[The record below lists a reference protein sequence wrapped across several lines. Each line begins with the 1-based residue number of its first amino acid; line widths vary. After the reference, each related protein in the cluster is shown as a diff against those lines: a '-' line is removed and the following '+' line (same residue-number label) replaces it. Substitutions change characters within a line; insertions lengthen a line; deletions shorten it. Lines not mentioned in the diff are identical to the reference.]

1 MCVCVCVC
9 VCVCAGGEEQLREMQ
24 QELPNMTGHPGK
36 SSMREEGRQCTSR
49 KRTGQETVAAA

>member
-9 VCVCAGGEEQLREMQ
+9 VCVCRGRGAAQGDQ